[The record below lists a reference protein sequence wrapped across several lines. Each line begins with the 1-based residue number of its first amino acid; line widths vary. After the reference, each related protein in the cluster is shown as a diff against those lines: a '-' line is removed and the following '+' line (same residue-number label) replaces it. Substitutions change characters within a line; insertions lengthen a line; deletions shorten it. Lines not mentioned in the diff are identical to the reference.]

1 MFLSLLMILLTFYCL
16 RLQDIEKG
24 STYSADSGAVLE
36 MGDGRDSRTHFS
48 KSQSIP
54 DTRRVGLV
62 SQGGP
67 ASAVGSKK
75 SDYDR
80 VHDSGLCLH
89 ADSSVSSVAQSGLMA
104 PPPVPPKEKVLHW
117 ITNNDKWQDG
127 SSDVRGSDPSSSKHR
142 SRPPSSTS
150 PISSR
155 RSRKPAAAY
164 GTSRSESLERASA
177 AEDEAARNRPA
188 TKPKY
193 GYQKFP
199 L

>member
-1 MFLSLLMILLTFYCL
+1 
-16 RLQDIEKG
+16 
-24 STYSADSGAVLE
+24 
-36 MGDGRDSRTHFS
+36 
-48 KSQSIP
+48 
-54 DTRRVGLV
+54 
-62 SQGGP
+62 
-67 ASAVGSKK
+67 
-75 SDYDR
+75 
-80 VHDSGLCLH
+80 
-89 ADSSVSSVAQSGLMA
+89 MA

-117 ITNNDKWQDG
+117 ITNNDKWQDTG
-127 SSDVRGSDPSSSKHR
+127 DAMRASDPSGSSKHR

-193 GYQKFP
+193 VS